1 MDLIQDAV
9 CLNDDDEA
17 EFKPVAYQK
26 QANVEVGKNDMIYIN
41 TIDADKKGENKQQ
54 LSCSEGLTDMGDQS
68 PNKEKDNEC
77 LQVEK
82 KHYYDPHEPHSA

>member
-1 MDLIQDAV
+1 M

-26 QANVEVGKNDMIYIN
+26 QANVEVAKNEMIYIN
-41 TIDADKKGENKQQ
+41 TIDVEKKVENKQQ
-54 LSCSEGLTDMGDQS
+54 LSCSEGLTDMGDHS

-77 LQVEK
+77 L
-82 KHYYDPHEPHSA
+82 

>member
-1 MDLIQDAV
+1 M

-41 TIDADKKGENKQQ
+41 TMDADKKGENKQ
-54 LSCSEGLTDMGDQS
+54 
-68 PNKEKDNEC
+68 
-77 LQVEK
+77 
-82 KHYYDPHEPHSA
+82 